1 MPYERVGI
9 NVIVGY
15 YTSIIRNVKNGGIT
29 LQKIKLLKMVSL
41 LSVALF
47 VGGTG
52 LSVEASAKSVKTK
65 GFRVTKINK
74 NTHYQKSSYTKKA
87 PKKGVTLYSNR
98 YLTKHVTTK
107 KTHVFYSTQSVRVVK
122 STGKTATYRY
132 VTNKK
137 GTVKGWIWAGRLTGK
152 QGKVTTVSN
161 KTVIAPT
168 TNAKVARKTTTT
180 SLSNPTDSKDKLHLI
195 SDAVSNKD
203 YKGTKNVGK
212 LRDTLNKLATLLH
225 DYPHAWDNTIEYGT
239 AYAQYINY
247 YNMYVNQV
255 KPGYSLGKG
264 SNGEIKEYIHQVQW
278 AVNEA
283 KY

>member
-1 MPYERVGI
+1 M
-9 NVIVGY
+9 
-15 YTSIIRNVKNGGIT
+15 
-29 LQKIKLLKMVSL
+29 QKTQLIKAVSA

-47 VGGTG
+47 VGGT
-52 LSVEASAKSVKTK
+52 VTTVDASAKAVKTT
-65 GFRVTKINK
+65 GARVTKITK
-74 NTHYQKSSYTKKA
+74 NTHYKKSTFKKVH
-87 PKKGVTLYSNR
+87 PKQGVTLYSSR
-98 YLTKHVTTK
+98 YLTKHVTSKNTK
-107 KTHVFYSTQSVRVVK
+107 TFYSTESVRVKK

-132 VTNKK
+132 VKNAK
-137 GTVKGWIWAGRLTGK
+137 GSVKGWIWTGNLKGK
-152 QGKVTTVSN
+152 QGKVTKVFN

-168 TNAKVARKTTTT
+168 TNSKVARKTIST

-225 DYPHAWDNTIEYGT
+225 DYPHAWDKTIGYET
-239 AYAQYINY
+239 AYGRYINHY
-247 YNMYVNQV
+247 YMYINQI

-264 SNGEIKEYIHQVQW
+264 SNGMITEYIHQVQ
-278 AVNEA
+278 AAINDA